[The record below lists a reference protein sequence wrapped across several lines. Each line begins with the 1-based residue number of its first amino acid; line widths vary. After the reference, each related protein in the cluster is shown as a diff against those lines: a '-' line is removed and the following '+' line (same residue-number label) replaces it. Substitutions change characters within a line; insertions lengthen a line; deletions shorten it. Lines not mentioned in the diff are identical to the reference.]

1 MGTFAEFLKKLYR
14 VQGWRKSQ
22 PVDAATRYPGL
33 VQAGVVDTPASKA
46 EVLIDPPSRSRKKAT
61 QIGARTI
68 ATRIFRRF
76 RKSKP
81 ATWRDVATRM
91 RKYRKERSARLKRE
105 KAARRRN
112 GCRRSALAR

>member
-1 MGTFAEFLKKLYR
+1 MSGIADFVNKLR
-14 VQGWRKSQ
+14 RGWRPKSK

-33 VQAGVVDTPASKA
+33 VAAGMIDAPGA
-46 EVLIDPPSRSRKKAT
+46 EKLAAGIDPPSRSRKKAT
-61 QIGARTI
+61 QIGAKVY
-68 ATRIFRRF
+68 RRF

-81 ATWRDVATRM
+81 ATWRDVDTIM
-91 RKYRKERSARLKRE
+91 EKYRKERSARLKRE